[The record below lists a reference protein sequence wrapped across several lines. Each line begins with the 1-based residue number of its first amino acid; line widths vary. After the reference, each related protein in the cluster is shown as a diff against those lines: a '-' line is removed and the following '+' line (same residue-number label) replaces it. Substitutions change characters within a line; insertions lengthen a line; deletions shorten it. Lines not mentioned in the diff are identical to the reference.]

1 MTCLAEPDSTGEGRV
16 GTAPWLQARAAG
28 RLKKEF
34 TETGKRGGRGNGISV
49 GQEETERLGGW

>member
-1 MTCLAEPDSTGEGRV
+1 M

-34 TETGKRGGRGNGISV
+34 TETGKRGGRGIRFLLDKR
-49 GQEETERLGGW
+49 RLSSWVDGRI